1 MTPSLHRAAD
11 LVRASR
17 RGVALTGAGISTPS
31 GVPDFRS
38 SSGLW
43 HAVDPWQVASQEA
56 FRHHPDRF
64 YDWVRPLAGAIL
76 QAQPNPAHRSLATL
90 EDAGHLRGVITQ
102 NIDSLH
108 RRAGSRVVC
117 EIHGDLRRASCVR
130 CFTRVEAEACM
141 QEFVASGHVPR
152 CPRCGSLLK
161 PDVVL
166 FGEALP
172 RDAVALAESLL
183 AEADLVL
190 IVGSSLE
197 VFPAA
202 GLPLAA
208 LEAGARLI
216 ILNQEATYLD
226 ERAEVVLRG
235 DAACLLPEMTA
246 EVLDARS

>member
-1 MTPSLHRAAD
+1 
-11 LVRASR
+11 
-17 RGVALTGAGISTPS
+17 TGAGISTPS

-38 SSGLW
+38 ASGLW
-43 HAVDPWQVASQEA
+43 QTVDPWQVASQDA
-56 FRHHPDRF
+56 FRHHPDCF

-76 QAQPNPAHRSLATL
+76 QARPNAAHHSLAAL
-90 EDAGHLRGVITQ
+90 EREGHLSGVITQ

-117 EIHGDLRRASCVR
+117 EIHGDLRRAACVR
-130 CFTRVEAEACM
+130 CFARVEAEARI
-141 QEFVASGHVPR
+141 QEFVASGEIPL
-152 CPRCGSLLK
+152 CSRCGGMLK

-172 RDAVALAESLL
+172 RQAVELAETLL
-183 AEADLVL
+183 AGADLVL

-202 GLPLAA
+202 GLPLPA

-235 DAACLLPEMTA
+235 DAACLLPEITA
-246 EVLDARS
+246 KVLDARA

>member
-11 LVRASR
+11 LVRESR

-43 HAVDPWQVASQEA
+43 RTVDPWQVASQDA
-56 FRHHPDRF
+56 FRHHPERF
-64 YDWVRPLAGAIL
+64 FDWVRPLAGAIL
-76 QAQPNPAHRSLATL
+76 QARPNAAHHSLAAL
-90 EDAGHLRGVITQ
+90 EQAGHLRGVITQ

-108 RRAGSRVVC
+108 RRAGSHIVC

-130 CFTRVEAEACM
+130 CFDRVDAEARL
-141 QEFVASGHVPR
+141 QEFVACGDLPR
-152 CPRCGSLLK
+152 CARCGGLLK

-172 RDAVALAESLL
+172 RQAVELAETLL
-183 AEADLVL
+183 AEADFVL

-202 GLPLAA
+202 GLPLPA

-216 ILNQEATYLD
+216 ILNREATYLD
-226 ERAEVVLRG
+226 ERAEVILRG
-235 DAACLLPEMTA
+235 DAARLLPELTA
-246 EVLDARS
+246 EVLGARP